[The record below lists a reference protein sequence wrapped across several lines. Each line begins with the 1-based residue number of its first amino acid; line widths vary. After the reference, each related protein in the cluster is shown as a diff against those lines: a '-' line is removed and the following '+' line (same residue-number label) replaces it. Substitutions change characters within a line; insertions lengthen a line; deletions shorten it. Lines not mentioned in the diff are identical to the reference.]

1 MQRPGQCGHNLAI
14 VRDCYGH
21 IAIAAVRAV
30 QHSQLPGP
38 GQHRRGGPRAGIEA
52 QINSLAEKN
61 VTERRN
67 EEELLFDTFIS
78 VPGG

>member
-30 QHSQLPGP
+30 HT
-38 GQHRRGGPRAGIEA
+38 PRTQAQVNIAGA
-52 QINSLAEKN
+52 DLVQ
-61 VTERRN
+61 
-67 EEELLFDTFIS
+67 ELR
-78 VPGG
+78 PK